1 MDNKTSKPFGYW
13 NDRNHLQEEADKYTC
28 KVDFL
33 NGCASAY
40 RAAQRQGILD
50 EICKNYTKNENVY
63 MDLYKEIH
71 SVYVYEVE
79 KTHSCYVGRTINL
92 QERDL
97 SHRRGRKHSDGRIT
111 YDSLYIH
118 CKDNGVNIPT
128 PKVLEENLNAKDSLI
143 KEDYWLK
150 EYVNNGWS
158 PINVAKTGETSGSL
172 GAVKLWT
179 YDACKEF
186 CKNYSYK
193 SEIKE
198 ANYTCYTTCLKNG
211 WFDEFGIKEKYSSWE
226 SKDKCIEAAKSCQ
239 SKTEFIKK
247 FYGAYMKV
255 MKNGWI
261 DDIDDIFEKDES
273 DTEKKLCD
281 DYNSGMTLKEVSDK
295 YNISTYRIVKIMGKY
310 GIMPRNKGGLKI
322 SKKTKVELKANDGFH
337 YVAIDRNTKFE
348 TRDYLNKAG
357 VLTSYIRNQYH
368 VDVPTIHFRKK
379 YKEEHGKEWWEQWF
393 DIKEVENKE
402 TRKCPLCDWKTID
415 VYNKSGA
422 LEMHLRKKH
431 NISRDEYL
439 RLYYN
444 C

>member
-1 MDNKTSKPFGYW
+1 MSIVIVIPSLEPANK
-13 NDRNHLQEEADKYTC
+13 L
-28 KVDFL
+28 
-33 NGCASAY
+33 
-40 RAAQRQGILD
+40 
-50 EICKNYTKNENVY
+50 
-63 MDLYKEIH
+63 
-71 SVYVYEVE
+71 
-79 KTHSCYVGRTINL
+79 INL
-92 QERDL
+92 VSSIQQYN
-97 SHRRGRKHSDGRIT
+97 SYWSVVVVNDG
-111 YDSLYIH
+111 S
-118 CKDNGVNIPT
+118 
-128 PKVLEENLNAKDSLI
+128 S
-143 KEDYWLK
+143 
-150 EYVNNGWS
+150 
-158 PINVAKTGETSGSL
+158 
-172 GAVKLWT
+172 
-179 YDACKEF
+179 
-186 CKNYSYK
+186 
-193 SEIKE
+193 
-198 ANYTCYTTCLKNG
+198 
-211 WFDEFGIKEKYSSWE
+211 EKYSSIYE
-226 SKDKCIEAAKSCQ
+226 TIENEYQYVVLKHSVNKGKGAAIKTAINDILKNKPDVRYVITIDSDGQHTMEDMIKCIEAAKSCQ

-402 TRKCPLCDWKTID
+402 TRKWT
-415 VYNKSGA
+415 A
-422 LEMHLRKKH
+422 
-431 NISRDEYL
+431 
-439 RLYYN
+439 
-444 C
+444 